1 MEIRELWEKAGLLL
15 RQELSP
21 FVFDYLV
28 NSYLTPE
35 SLDGDQLV
43 LRVTSDQMKPAV
55 SRNLEV
61 ITRAVSQVAGRSMQV
76 LLCTAD
82 ELQHK
87 DQDAEKAAAS
97 GFNPRYTFD
106 RFVVG
111 SNNRF
116 AHAASIAVAEMPGTV
131 YNPLFIYGG
140 SGLGKTH
147 LLHAIGHYVHEHHP
161 DKRLTYI
168 TSESFTNDLISA
180 IQQGRNMEFRS
191 RLRNVD
197 ILMVDDIQF
206 IAGRDSTQEEFFNT
220 FNDLHSAGKQI
231 ILSSDR
237 PPQEIARLEERLRSR
252 FAWGLI
258 CDVKPP
264 DLETRIAILR
274 VNAQREQMNV
284 PDEVLELIAVN
295 VSSNIRELEEKL
307 SRLKAYATMNG
318 QPYTEALCRVA
329 LHELFDDAHRR
340 AITPELIQR
349 TVSEFYTV
357 SQEDI
362 TGPSRRR
369 EVAVPRQVAMYL
381 TRELTG
387 LSLPQIGAF
396 YGNRDHSTV
405 MHACAQ
411 ITSAVAE
418 NDLLASQVSDL
429 RQMIKGS

>member
-1 MEIRELWEKAGLLL
+1 MEIKEVWERAGLLI
-15 RQELSP
+15 RQELTP
-21 FVFDYLV
+21 FVYDYLV
-28 NSYLTPE
+28 NSYLMPE
-35 SLDGDQLV
+35 SMNDESMV

-55 SRNLEV
+55 SRHLDL
-61 ITRAVSQVAGRSMQV
+61 ITKAVSQVMGHSMKV
-76 LLCTAD
+76 VISTAE
-82 ELQHK
+82 ELQQK
-87 DQDAEKAAAS
+87 NQGENKGAAS

-161 DKRLTYI
+161 DKKLTYI
-168 TSESFTNDLISA
+168 TSENFTNDLISA

-274 VNAQREQMNV
+274 ANALREEMAV
-284 PDEVLELIAVN
+284 PDEVLELIAVS

-307 SRLKAYATMNG
+307 SRLKAYAVW
-318 QPYTEALCRVA
+318 LCTSC
-329 LHELFDDAHRR
+329 LTTPTDAPSHR
-340 AITPELIQR
+340 
-349 TVSEFYTV
+349 
-357 SQEDI
+357 
-362 TGPSRRR
+362 
-369 EVAVPRQVAMYL
+369 
-381 TRELTG
+381 
-387 LSLPQIGAF
+387 
-396 YGNRDHSTV
+396 N
-405 MHACAQ
+405 
-411 ITSAVAE
+411 
-418 NDLLASQVSDL
+418 
-429 RQMIKGS
+429 